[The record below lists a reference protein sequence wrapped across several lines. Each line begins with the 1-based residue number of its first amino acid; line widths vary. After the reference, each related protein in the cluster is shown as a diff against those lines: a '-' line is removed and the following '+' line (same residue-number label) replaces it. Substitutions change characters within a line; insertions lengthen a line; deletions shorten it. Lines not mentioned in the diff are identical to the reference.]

1 MEESTFKV
9 RDLKNSESNSRGR
22 NVEKLTN
29 EVNTMKR
36 ELEDMKEVL
45 RGLIQVIMSRDGPL
59 DEDEFN

>member
-1 MEESTFKV
+1 MKTGDNT
-9 RDLKNSESNSRGR
+9 RIR

-29 EVNTMKR
+29 EVNSMRK

-59 DEDEFN
+59 DEDEYN